1 MQFNTLNSAF
11 NPVIWQNVSQKLLAK
26 MLSEFLYEE
35 IISPEIV
42 EQRDSLIS
50 YQLNLPEGIGYK
62 FQAKNVFL
70 IVTVFCQ
77 NLFIVEKTVSGKP
90 LQVRFSLPLT
100 FMKPWA

>member
-62 FQAKNVFL
+62 FQAK
-70 IVTVFCQ
+70 
-77 NLFIVEKTVSGKP
+77 KTS
-90 LQVRFSLPLT
+90 F
-100 FMKPWA
+100 